1 MEKEMA
7 SSKERVAYVIEQLN
21 IATGGNVSSRAM
33 MGEYVVYYRDKVI
46 GGIYDDRLLVKVTDS
61 SRALLANVSLEIPY
75 AGAKEMLKIENVED
89 AAAIKELFEAMYPE
103 LPARKTKKKQS

>member
-1 MEKEMA
+1 MA
-7 SSKERVAYVIEQLN
+7 SSKEHVEQVIEQLN

-46 GGIYDDRLLVKVTDS
+46 GGIYDDRLLVKVTDAS
-61 SRALLANVSLEIPY
+61 TRLLADALLEIPY

-89 AAAIKELFEAMYPE
+89 HKAIAHLFEEMYPE
-103 LPARKTKKKQS
+103 LPARKKRTPKKTTR

>member
-1 MEKEMA
+1 MA

-21 IATGGNVSSRAM
+21 IATGGNVSSLAKK
-33 MGEYVVYYRDKVI
+33 GENVVNYREKVN
-46 GGIYDDRLLVKVTDS
+46 GGIYADRLLVKVTDS
-61 SRALLANVSLEIPY
+61 SRALLANASLEIPY

-103 LPARKTKKKQS
+103 LPARKTKKK

>member
-1 MEKEMA
+1 MA
-7 SSKERVAYVIEQLN
+7 SSKERVAYVIDQLN

-33 MGEYVVYYRDKVI
+33 MREYVVYYRDKVI

-61 SRALLANVSLEIPY
+61 SRKLLADAPLELPY
-75 AGAKEMLKIENVED
+75 AGAKEMLKLEAIED

>member
-1 MEKEMA
+1 MA
-7 SSKERVAYVIEQLN
+7 SSKERVAYVIERLN
-21 IATGGNVSSRAM
+21 IATDGNVSSRAM

-61 SRALLANVSLEIPY
+61 SRALLANASLEIPY

-89 AAAIKELFEAMYPE
+89 AAAIKELFEAI
-103 LPARKTKKKQS
+103 LNFLRAKRRRNKAKTQY

>member
-1 MEKEMA
+1 MA
-7 SSKERVAYVIEQLN
+7 SSKERVAYVIDQLN

-61 SRALLANVSLEIPY
+61 SRELLADAPLELPY
-75 AGAKEMLKIENVED
+75 VGAKEMLKLEAIED
-89 AAAIKELFEAMYPE
+89 AKAIKELFEAMYPE

>member
-1 MEKEMA
+1 MA

-46 GGIYDDRLLVKVTDS
+46 GGIYDDRLLVKVN
-61 SRALLANVSLEIPY
+61 ASLETPY

>member
-1 MEKEMA
+1 MPAASA
-7 SSKERVAYVIEQLN
+7 SSKERVAYVIERLN
-21 IATGGNVSSRAM
+21 IATDGNVSSRAM

-61 SRALLANVSLEIPY
+61 SRALLANASLEIPY

-103 LPARKTKKKQS
+103 LPARKTKKK

>member
-1 MEKEMA
+1 MA
-7 SSKERVAYVIEQLN
+7 SSKERVAYVIDQLN
-21 IATGGNVSSRAM
+21 IATDGSVSSRAM

-61 SRALLANVSLEIPY
+61 SRELLADAPLELPY
-75 AGAKEMLKIENVED
+75 AGAKEMLKLEAIED

>member
-1 MEKEMA
+1 MA

-46 GGIYDDRLLVKVTDS
+46 GGIYDDRLLVKVTDY
-61 SRALLANVSLEIPY
+61 SRALLANASLEIPY

>member
-1 MEKEMA
+1 MA

-21 IATGGNVSSRAM
+21 IANGGNVSSRAM
-33 MGEYVVYYRDKVI
+33 MGEYVVYYRDKVV

-61 SRALLANVSLEIPY
+61 SRRLLVNASLEIPY

-89 AAAIKELFEAMYPE
+89 ADAIKELFEAMYPE

>member
-1 MEKEMA
+1 MA

-46 GGIYDDRLLVKVTDS
+46 GGIYDDRLLVK
-61 SRALLANVSLEIPY
+61 
-75 AGAKEMLKIENVED
+75 MLKIENVED